1 MNCFLALVIARLLA
15 RFLDNRLSVG
25 KIAESLEKSSGS
37 HMGQNW
43 YVFDH
48 ADEVT
53 DNYKK
58 SQRLLIHQHGYQSP
72 KFSVI
77 ILSKLFAS
85 NTSVKVE

>member
-1 MNCFLALVIARLLA
+1 MFSLPGISARLLA
-15 RFLDNRLSVG
+15 RFLSNEFSVG

-53 DNYKK
+53 DALLVKMGIDLGKKYMSLGDIRQLIADSKK
-58 SQRLLIHQHGYQSP
+58 S
-72 KFSVI
+72 
-77 ILSKLFAS
+77 
-85 NTSVKVE
+85 